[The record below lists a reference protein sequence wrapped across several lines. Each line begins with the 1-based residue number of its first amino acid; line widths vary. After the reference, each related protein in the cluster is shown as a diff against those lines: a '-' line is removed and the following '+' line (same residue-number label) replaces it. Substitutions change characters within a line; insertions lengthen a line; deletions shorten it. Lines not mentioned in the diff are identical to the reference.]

1 MDILELSREVVERYR
16 RYLLTTF
23 SFRDPVLRASFEEAL
38 RRESLSRGPY
48 IEATPPFRRG
58 KTPCKLFPEL
68 LEGPFDE
75 GFLQAL
81 YGDRPLYRHQEEA
94 IRRVV
99 GGQNVV
105 VATGTGSGKTEA
117 FLYPILLH
125 LYEEFRRG
133 ELGPGVRA
141 LILYPM
147 NALAHDQ
154 RERLG
159 EICRRLEEFGSPF
172 RFTFGQYIGETPKD
186 EQDSRRQ
193 AREHLERRLPGERV
207 LRREMR
213 ETPPHILLTNYSML
227 EYLLLRPDD
236 SPLFDDG
243 RARWWTFLV
252 LDEAHQYRGTRGTEM
267 ALLLRRLKRRLREG
281 GRDGPFRCLAT
292 SATLLGG
299 ERDKPAVARFAAELF
314 GEPFSPKGVV
324 LSEPEPL
331 REPSGPGS
339 EALSLSAEDYA
350 TLRAALEGGEAE
362 GRDRLE
368 ALGRRV
374 GVPPP
379 LGGEAR
385 AGWAGGLLQRDRRAV
400 QLRQDLA
407 SRSWEAEELT
417 ERLFPELP
425 AKERDA
431 ALERLLGLLVRARD
445 PKTGTPLLT
454 VRYHLFLRS
463 LEGAFVRYRPEKRV
477 LLERAEGQGPEEGA
491 VFEVA
496 LCRECG
502 QHYLVGQL
510 QEGRWAEAV
519 RDPSREDFGARYLR
533 PLEDGAGEVPERER
547 DIEGEVRLLCV
558 RCGAIGGPRLAPP
571 PCDHPD
577 SNLLKV
583 VLEPPHDDETRA
595 DQLKRC
601 SVCGYTASG
610 RDPVSEVIYGG
621 EGPHAVIATTLHQRL
636 PPKRRR
642 VLAFADGR
650 QPAAFFAWY
659 LEGSYRDVLGRR
671 LLLEAARRLA
681 PAAGTEGLSLADL
694 AAELRTLLRQQKVL
708 PAGASDLELRREA
721 WRLLYREFLTEEAR
735 LSLEGVGL
743 VRWTVNLPDWVEIPA
758 LLTRPPWALSEEEAR
773 DLLLHLLDTMRR
785 EKAVELGTEEGVTL
799 NWGDLGSTA
808 SPMRVRLGPPRGD
821 KGVRAW
827 AGPRGRRVRFLRRL
841 LVERGVP
848 EGEAAALAEETLRA
862 IWEAL
867 SEADERAPSTAE
879 RLLLPV
885 KDARRLNPRWWRLV
899 PLSPDDLVYCCDT
912 CGRLSPLAVG
922 GLCPQF
928 RCRGRLHP
936 VAVRD
941 LPPDHY
947 RSLYQEELPGP
958 LRVEE
963 HTAQLD
969 YEKAR
974 EYQRDFKAGRIHVL
988 SCSTTFEL
996 GVDLGELDVVFL
1008 RNVPPEPFNY
1018 AQRVGRA
1025 GRREEPGFALTYC
1038 RRSSHD
1044 LYHFAHPER
1053 MLRGQIR
1060 PPTLTLRN
1068 EKLLL
1073 RHRMAVV
1080 LSVFFKAHP
1089 ERCHSVEVL
1098 VGNWARPTLLP
1109 ALRAFLDERKG
1120 ELEAA
1125 LRAILSP
1132 EMHEKLGL
1140 LDGTWADRLLDP
1152 EGRLALAV
1160 AEVASDYRTA
1170 KALEQEAAA
1179 RGDYATA
1186 RWAQARARTLAD
1198 EDVLSFLSRKVVI
1211 PKYGFPVD
1219 VVELDTHRLDK
1230 AAGVREATDVA
1241 LQRDL
1246 QIAVS
1251 EFAPSA
1257 EVIANK
1263 KLWKA
1268 YGLKRVPEKTWDVYG
1283 YKLCLKHNTFVQWK
1297 SGTEGVQELP
1307 CGCPVR
1313 SYRYIVPKFGFV
1325 TKRERPKDPRGR
1337 PQRLFSSRPYFA
1349 GGVGP
1354 PPERRS
1360 IPGPG
1365 TSAPPLIELTPASPG
1380 RMVVLCEGRRG
1391 EGFYICPECG
1401 AGDRNPKIRKSHT
1414 TPYGHPCPGRPE
1426 NFSLGHEFI
1435 TDVLRLEFQLNPS
1448 GLTAEAAHRDPVG
1461 FAYSLAY
1468 ALVETA
1474 AQLLEVPPT
1483 DLNAVVAYEEGRL
1496 IPPILL
1502 YDDVPGGAGLVA
1514 RLEDEA
1520 RLRSCLEQARE
1531 RVEGACGCGELDSC
1545 YGCLRSYRNQFL
1557 QERLRRGPV
1566 RRYLEELLTLWPAPL
1581 MEGQFRAGTDT
1592 LKSR

>member
-1 MDILELSREVVERYR
+1 M
-16 RYLLTTF
+16 
-23 SFRDPVLRASFEEAL
+23 
-38 RRESLSRGPY
+38 
-48 IEATPPFRRG
+48 
-58 KTPCKLFPEL
+58 EL

-75 GFLQAL
+75 GFLKAL
-81 YGDRPLYRHQEEA
+81 YGDRPLYLHQEKA

-99 GGQNVV
+99 YGRNVV
-105 VATGTGSGKTEA
+105 VATGTGSGKTET

-125 LYEEFRRG
+125 LYREHLQG

-159 EICRRLEEFGSPF
+159 AICKHLEAFGSPF
-172 RFTFGQYIGETPKD
+172 RFTFGQYVGETPEDEKD
-186 EQDSRRQ
+186 TYRQ
-193 AREHLERRLPGERV
+193 AQEHLERRMVGELV

-213 ETPPHILLTNYSML
+213 EEPPHILLTNYSML
-227 EYLLLRPDD
+227 EYLLLRPED
-236 SPLFDDG
+236 SPLFDHG

-267 ALLLRRLKRRLREG
+267 ALLIRRLKRRLREG
-281 GRDGPFRCLAT
+281 GREGPFRCIAT

-299 ERDKPAVARFAAELF
+299 ERDREAVARFASELF
-314 GEPFSPKGVV
+314 GEPFHEDDVV

-331 REPSGPGS
+331 REPEPSSAVFLQPEEYTALE
-339 EALSLSAEDYA
+339 EALEKEENKAVQV
-350 TLRAALEGGEAE
+350 
-362 GRDRLE
+362 
-368 ALGRRV
+368 RV
-374 GVPPP
+374 GRE
-379 LGGEAR
+379 LLRDKRTAR
-385 AGWAGGLLQRDRRAV
+385 LRRELSKGPQEV
-400 QLRQDLA
+400 EVLA
-407 SRSWEAEELT
+407 K
-417 ERLFPELP
+417 RLFPELP
-425 AKERDA
+425 PKEQEA
-431 ALERLLGLLVRARD
+431 ALGRLLRLLVRARNPETD
-445 PKTGTPLLT
+445 TPLLS

-463 LEGAFVRYRPEKRV
+463 LEGAFVRYLPEKRV
-477 LLERAEGQGPEEGA
+477 LLERAEGQDSEEGTI
-491 VFEVA
+491 FEVA

-519 RDPSREDFGARYLR
+519 RDPSREDFAVCYLR
-533 PLEDGAGEVPERER
+533 PLEDEDEEAEVEEEDELEVSPTKKNKGEQ
-547 DIEGEVRLLCV
+547 DLRLLCI
-558 RCGAIGGPRLAPP
+558 RCGALGGPHLTPP
-571 PCDHPD
+571 PCNHSEAD
-577 SNLLKV
+577 LLKV
-583 VLEPPHDDETRA
+583 ALEPSHDDEARA

-601 SVCGYTASG
+601 SACGYTASG
-610 RDPVSEVIYGG
+610 RDPVSEVVYGG
-621 EGPHAVIATTLHQRL
+621 EGPHAVIATTLHRQL

-650 QPAAFFAWY
+650 QDAAFFAWY
-659 LEGSYRDVLGRR
+659 LEGSYKDILARS

-681 PAAGTEGLSLADL
+681 PVAGAEGLSLSDL
-694 AAELRTLLRQQKVL
+694 ATELRPLLKRYRVL
-708 PAGASDLELRREA
+708 PAGASELDLRREA
-721 WRLLYREFLTEEAR
+721 WRLVYREFLTDEVR
-735 LSLEGVGL
+735 ISLEGVGL
-743 VRWTVNLPDWVEIPA
+743 VRWTVKLPDWIEIPVA
-758 LLTRPPWALSEEEAR
+758 LTRPPWNLAEEEAR
-773 DLLLHLLDTMRR
+773 TILLHLLDTMRL
-785 EKAVELGTEEGVTL
+785 EKAVELKTEEGVTL
-799 NWGDLGSTA
+799 DWSDLGTTIA
-808 SPMRVRLGPPRGD
+808 PRRVRLGPPRGD
-821 KGVRAW
+821 RAVRDW
-827 AGPRGRRVRFLRRL
+827 AGPHGRRARFLSHL
-841 LVERGVP
+841 LQKRGLP
-848 EGEAAALAEETLRA
+848 EDKATDKAIDTLRE
-862 IWEAL
+862 IWGAL
-867 SEADERAPSTAE
+867 NEMDERAPSKAE
-879 RLLLPV
+879 RLLLPI
-885 KDARRLNPRWWRLV
+885 KNARCINPRWWRLV
-899 PLSPDDLVYCCDT
+899 LLSPGDFVYRCQT
-912 CGRLSPLAVG
+912 CGRLTPWNL
-922 GLCPQF
+922 GLCPQY
-928 RCRGRLHP
+928 RCQGRLSRI
-936 VAVRD
+936 AVRD

-947 RSLYQEELPGP
+947 RELYQQDFPGP

-1073 RHRMAVV
+1073 RHLMAVV
-1080 LSVFFKAHP
+1080 LSAFFRAHR
-1089 ERCHSVEVL
+1089 ERFRSVEAF
-1098 VGNWARPTLLP
+1098 VGNWTRPTVLS
-1109 ALRAFLDERKG
+1109 ALREFLAEQG
-1120 ELEAA
+1120 EALEVA
-1125 LRAILSP
+1125 LRAILPP
-1132 EMHEKLGL
+1132 EMHGGLGL
-1140 LDGTWADRLLDP
+1140 LDGTWPDRLLDP

-1160 AEVASDYRTA
+1160 VEVASDYRTV

-1186 RWAQARARTLAD
+1186 RWAQARAKTLAD

-1263 KLWKA
+1263 KLWKS

-1297 SGTEGVQELP
+1297 SETEGEQELP

-1325 TKRERPKDPRGR
+1325 TKRERPRDPRGR
-1337 PQRLFSSRPYFA
+1337 PQRLFSTRPYFA

-1354 PPERRS
+1354 PPEPRS
-1360 IPGPG
+1360 IPRPG
-1365 TSAPPLIELTPASPG
+1365 TPAPPLIELTPASPG

-1391 EGFYICPECG
+1391 KGFYICPECG

-1414 TPYGHPCPGRPE
+1414 TPYGHPCPGRPK

-1435 TDVLRLEFQLNPS
+1435 TDVLRLEFQLAPS
-1448 GLTAEAAHRDPVG
+1448 GKTAEFVQKDPVG

-1468 ALVETA
+1468 ALVEA
-1474 AQLLEVPPT
+1474 AAELLEIPST

-1496 IPPILL
+1496 FPPILL

-1520 RLRSCLEQARE
+1520 LLRACLELARE
-1531 RVEGACGCGELDSC
+1531 RVSGGCGCGEQSSC
-1545 YGCLRSYRNQFL
+1545 YGCLRSYRNQFMHD
-1557 QERLRRGPV
+1557 RLRRGPV
-1566 RRYLEELLTLWPAPL
+1566 RAYLEELLRLWPEAAYLPS
-1581 MEGQFRAGTDT
+1581 Q
-1592 LKSR
+1592 